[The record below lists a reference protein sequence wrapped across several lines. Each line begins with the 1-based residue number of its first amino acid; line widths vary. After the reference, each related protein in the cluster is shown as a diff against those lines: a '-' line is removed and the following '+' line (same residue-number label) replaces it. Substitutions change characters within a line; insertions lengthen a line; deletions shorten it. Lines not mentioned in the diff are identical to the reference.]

1 MVLVCANTSI
11 CAFSVV
17 TVLSLTA
24 VLYFFLLLPVLGK
37 TTQIRILAGE
47 LEPTT
52 GDVVKSSKDIRTAV
66 LRQEFVDELNLENT
80 LREEFSS
87 VFTVENQILKD
98 IKAMEYALENTP
110 SDDVEAMQNILDK
123 MQELQNL
130 AEDKAVYTLD
140 SRIKKIMD
148 LMGFTDD
155 EGDDLVGSFSGGW
168 KMRIGLGKALLQEP
182 SVLLLDEPVCYTLRQ
197 TILLN

>member
-1 MVLVCANTSI
+1 
-11 CAFSVV
+11 
-17 TVLSLTA
+17 LT
-24 VLYFFLLLPVLGK
+24 GK

-52 GDVVKSSKDIRTAV
+52 GDVVKSSKDVRTAV
-66 LRQEFVDELNLENT
+66 LRQEFIDELNLDRT

-87 VFTVENQILKD
+87 VFTIENQILMD

-110 SDDVEAMQNILDK
+110 SDDVEKMQNILDK

-168 KMRIGLGKALLQEP
+168 KMRIGLGKALLREP
-182 SVLLLDEPVCYTLRQ
+182 SVLLLDEPVSL
-197 TILLN
+197 